1 MIESCM
7 ARALRPPPTGRHR
20 KRPHPVEVR
29 QCRTTRHGIDTA
41 RTGTISVLMTAIHHR
56 DFTLD
61 PIDNERLAN
70 LAGPFDEHL
79 RQIELALGVQIAN
92 RGTVFRVSGPA
103 DTAEEAEKLLH
114 ALYAEAGETVF
125 DSHAIHLRLN
135 RANVAQV
142 AERAYEA
149 QDVAIK
155 VKRGTVRGRG
165 ATTITQLHLRKP
177 KAGALRGINLAE
189 LLMLRAE
196 SVMVLLPRITE
207 PPLLKHEVESMEPV
221 DLIAC
226 ATEVV
231 NFLAPQATLEKAQ
244 EAQREAAYLTE

>member
-1 MIESCM
+1 MNNQPE
-7 ARALRPPPTGRHR
+7 
-20 KRPHPVEVR
+20 
-29 QCRTTRHGIDTA
+29 TTAPAAPANTA
-41 RTGTISVLMTAIHHR
+41 ATV
-56 DFTLD
+56 TLEC
-61 PIDNERLAN
+61 PI
-70 LAGPFDEHL
+70 
-79 RQIELALGVQIAN
+79 
-92 RGTVFRVSGPA
+92 T
-103 DTAEEAEKLLH
+103 
-114 ALYAEAGETVF
+114 
-125 DSHAIHLRLN
+125 
-135 RANVAQV
+135 
-142 AERAYEA
+142 
-149 QDVAIK
+149 
-155 VKRGTVRGRG
+155 RG

-207 PPLLKHEVESMEPV
+207 PPLLKHKVESMEPV

>member
-1 MIESCM
+1 MNNQPE
-7 ARALRPPPTGRHR
+7 
-20 KRPHPVEVR
+20 
-29 QCRTTRHGIDTA
+29 TTAPAAPANTA
-41 RTGTISVLMTAIHHR
+41 ATV
-56 DFTLD
+56 TLEC
-61 PIDNERLAN
+61 PI
-70 LAGPFDEHL
+70 
-79 RQIELALGVQIAN
+79 
-92 RGTVFRVSGPA
+92 T
-103 DTAEEAEKLLH
+103 
-114 ALYAEAGETVF
+114 
-125 DSHAIHLRLN
+125 
-135 RANVAQV
+135 
-142 AERAYEA
+142 
-149 QDVAIK
+149 
-155 VKRGTVRGRG
+155 RG

-207 PPLLKHEVESMEPV
+207 PPLLKHEVENLEPV